1 MQTPDITLQDVF
13 AAHRRIRPIARR
25 TPLIPSPALSADS
38 GVEVQMK
45 LDFLQDSGAFKLRG
59 AANRILKLNEE
70 KRARGVVTFST
81 GNHGLAV
88 ALVANRLA
96 IPATVCVSERVARVS
111 PGRIERLRALGA
123 RVDVGGDSQD
133 AAGERAMALVRDD
146 GLTLV
151 PPFDHPDIIAGQGTL
166 ALELME
172 DWPEL
177 DTVLVQ
183 VSGGGLAAGVGLTL
197 KHINPGIRIIGLSSA
212 DAPVMRESVRAG
224 RPVELPERDSIAESL
239 LGGIGTDNRYTL
251 PLVSRHI
258 DDILLLD
265 DAEIERAMAF
275 VMRNHRLGVEGAAAI
290 GVAALLEHRVA
301 SLGKRVAVI
310 LSGANVELS
319 QVMTAVQRYPNN

>member
-1 MQTPDITLQDVF
+1 MQTPDITLQDIF
-13 AAHRRIRPIARR
+13 AAHRRIRPIARW
-25 TPLIPSPALSADS
+25 TPLIPSPALSGHK
-38 GVEVQMK
+38 GVEVRMK

-59 AANRILKLNEE
+59 AANRILKLDDAS
-70 KRARGVVTFST
+70 RTRGVVTFST

-96 IPATVCVSERVARVS
+96 ILATVCVSERVARVS

-133 AAGERAMALVRDD
+133 AAGERAMALVQND

-151 PPFDHPDIIAGQGTL
+151 PPFDHPDVIAGQGTL

-172 DWPEL
+172 DWPEM

-197 KHINPGIRIIGLSSA
+197 KQINPAIRVIGLSSA
-212 DAPVMRESVRAG
+212 NAPVMRESVRAG
-224 RPVELPERDSIAESL
+224 HPVELPERDSIAESL
-239 LGGIGTDNRYTL
+239 LGGIGADNRYTL
-251 PLVSRHI
+251 PLVSQYV

-265 DAEIERAMAF
+265 DAQIERAMAF
-275 VMRNHRLGVEGAAAI
+275 VMYQHHLAVEGAAAI
-290 GVAALLEHRVA
+290 GTAALLEQRVP
-301 SLGKRVAVI
+301 SLDGRRVGII
-310 LSGANVELS
+310 LSGANVELK
-319 QVMTAVQRYPNN
+319 QVLSAVEHYPE